1 MARGRARPER
11 RPGRQSR
18 DPVEAILFP
27 EFPDR
32 FGLDGP
38 DEPGGS
44 APVREPRNPKP
55 GPLSGG
61 GAKPLPELF
70 LAAALPDPRR

>member
-27 EFPDR
+27 DSDDF
-32 FGLDGP
+32 GP
-38 DEPGGS
+38 DDPGGS

-61 GAKPLPELF
+61 GAKPLPEQF
-70 LAAALPDPRR
+70 LAAALPDPRG